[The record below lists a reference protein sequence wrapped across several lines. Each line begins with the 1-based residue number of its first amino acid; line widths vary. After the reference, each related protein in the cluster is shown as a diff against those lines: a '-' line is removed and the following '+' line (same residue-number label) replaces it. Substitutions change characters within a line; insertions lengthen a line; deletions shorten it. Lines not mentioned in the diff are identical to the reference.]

1 MERPQPNPLPIT
13 IITGF
18 LGSGK
23 TTLLNRILNGNHGLR
38 VAVLVNDFGAIN
50 IDSELIVGVEGETIS
65 LSNGCICCTIRDDL
79 LDAVF
84 KLILSDNA
92 PQYIVI
98 ETSGVSDPFT
108 VAQTFLMPEL
118 RPYVQVDAIVTLVDA
133 EQARDLKGEQELLA
147 MDQISAADILLLNKV
162 DLVSAAQLQEV
173 KTWIRAIVPKAR
185 IYETE
190 NANVPLELI
199 LSVGDF
205 TPERLVQ
212 RAMREV
218 HVHGAL
224 EHDGHAHDH
233 TTVFST
239 WTYSV
244 DEPIN
249 FTALRDTIQN
259 LPTTIYRAKG
269 FLYLNDY
276 PDNKCVLHVV
286 GRRATMQIGEKWGEQ
301 KKMSRLVFIASNNGI
316 DPQQLEALM
325 DSCRATRAEMA
336 NDEKNSLAMKWLRK
350 SRKHP

>member
-18 LGSGK
+18 LGAGK

-98 ETSGVSDPFT
+98 ETSGVSDPFA

-133 EQARDLKGEQELLA
+133 EQARDLQGEQELLA
-147 MDQISAADILLLNKV
+147 MDQISAADILILNKI
-162 DLVSAAQLQEV
+162 DLVSADQLDEV
-173 KTWIRAIVPKAR
+173 KSWIRAIVPKAR
-185 IYETE
+185 IIETT
-190 NANVPLELI
+190 NADVPLELI
-199 LSVGDF
+199 LSVGEY
-205 TPERLVQ
+205 TPERL
-212 RAMREV
+212 AMRENREV
-218 HVHGAL
+218 HVHDVDDA
-224 EHDGHAHDH
+224 HDHAHDH

-239 WTYSV
+239 WMYSV
-244 DEPIN
+244 DEPLS
-249 FTALRDTIQN
+249 FTALRETIQD

-269 FLYLNDY
+269 FLHLKDY
-276 PDNKCVLHVV
+276 PDNKCILHVV
-286 GRRATMQIGEKWGEQ
+286 GRRAMLQIGEKWGEQ
-301 KKMSRLVFIASNNGI
+301 KRMSRLVFIASHGGI
-316 DPQQLEALM
+316 DALQLDAML
-325 DSCRATRAEMA
+325 DSCRATRAEMSQG
-336 NDEKNSLAMKWLRK
+336 EKLSSAMSWLRK
-350 SRKHP
+350 RT